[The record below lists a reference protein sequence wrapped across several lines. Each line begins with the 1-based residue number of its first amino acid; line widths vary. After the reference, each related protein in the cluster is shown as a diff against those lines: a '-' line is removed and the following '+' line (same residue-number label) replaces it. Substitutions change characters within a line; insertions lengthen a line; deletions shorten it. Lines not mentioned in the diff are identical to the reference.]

1 MSSFFKK
8 KSILYD
14 GSNTFLAMRSEELLL
29 GLIEITIKKAIG
41 PDLTKDRTKN
51 MRKIWFTLLKSTI
64 IT

>member
-1 MSSFFKK
+1 MTQ
-8 KSILYD
+8 IL
-14 GSNTFLAMRSEELLL
+14 FLAMRSEELLL

-51 MRKIWFTLLKSTI
+51 MRKIWLTLLKSTI